1 MTFVIGTL
9 GPRPRVRSTVHHP
22 VTAVLAGGV
31 LFGTAGVAQA
41 LAPVSASPIAVGAMR
56 LGVGAVAVVAYL
68 LLRGR
73 RLADIVVLWR
83 RPAVVIAAICAAA
96 YQPFFFA
103 GIPYA
108 GVPVTT
114 LVAVGSTPVAAGL
127 LGWAMS
133 GVRPTGTWFVA
144 TALCLLGLS
153 LVTGLNSAPGALPGV
168 LLGAGAG
175 LASGTYTVM
184 AKRLLERGVSTMEIL
199 GASFLL
205 GSVVMVPVATV
216 IGLGWW
222 ATPSGLALAAYLGVL
237 TMGVANLLMVR
248 GLGALPAATTAT
260 LTLADPLT
268 ATLLG
273 ALLLGQVLSAGA
285 LLGLV
290 VLVGGLV
297 LQGVSAVRVS
307 ATPSTGK
314 PRHHAAPRS

>member
-184 AKRLLERGVSTMEIL
+184 AKRLLERG
-199 GASFLL
+199 ASFLL

-216 IGLGWW
+216 IGLGWL